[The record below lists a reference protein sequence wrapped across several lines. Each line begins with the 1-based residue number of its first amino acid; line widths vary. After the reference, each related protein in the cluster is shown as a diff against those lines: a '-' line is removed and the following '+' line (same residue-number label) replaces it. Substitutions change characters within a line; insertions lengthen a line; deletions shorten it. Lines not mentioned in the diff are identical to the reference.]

1 MRKYFSLILS
11 VMLATSLLPQNIMA
25 QQTNNVI
32 TKENTKISVYENNS
46 DASIA
51 QSDNSETNENLVYV
65 TGDIVSDDGSNVVT
79 WTKDKTYVVCSKNIV
94 ELPYVKCKLVI
105 EPGTTVLFGTGTGNV
120 NGVENSDVV
129 YRPYSIF
136 RVEEGGSIEAK
147 GTQDE
152 PIVFKNIDTHAG
164 WNGIEITL
172 PDNGEVTD
180 TFEYCYFINGG
191 AQFRDFTEGL
201 IDVSHGT
208 KNTKFNL
215 TVDHCIFDST
225 ELVSKNILQP
235 SEIGAGF
242 FYGDYDANTVES
254 NIKISNSMDTLK
266 MGDAIAISLGENIKV
281 IKSIATIVVILL
293 SSSSV
298 AIAGPISFIGLIT
311 PHIVIKLGA
320 RNFRESFILCGI
332 YGANLLLLSDII
344 SKILKYPYES
354 PVGIVTA
361 FMGAVF
367 YIILAN
373 KEMKRG
379 GVSEK

>member
-1 MRKYFSLILS
+1 MQVKSINKNKFLIFSTIGILAIGVFLLIDILIGMSDIGFKDIISAIFDYSGSKEDLIITTIRLPRVLLCILVGASMAISGLIMQNLTRNPLASSQVLGINAGATLS
-11 VMLATSLLPQNIMA
+11 VVIVMVFFPAAGFVGVTV
-25 QQTNNVI
+25 QTIGRIRNLSPLKVTLVGISIQLFLSSI
-32 TKENTKISVYENNS
+32 TKFIMLFNDSKTS
-46 DASIA
+46 DLLFWMIGGVHHA
-51 QSDNSETNENLVYV
+51 QITH
-65 TGDIVSDDGSNVVT
+65 
-79 WTKDKTYVVCSKNIV
+79 IV
-94 ELPYVKCKLVI
+94 ELLPCFI
-105 EPGTTVLFGTGTGNV
+105 I
-120 NGVENSDVV
+120 
-129 YRPYSIF
+129 SI
-136 RVEEGGSIEAK
+136 
-147 GTQDE
+147 
-152 PIVFKNIDTHAG
+152 
-164 WNGIEITL
+164 L
-172 PDNGEVTD
+172 
-180 TFEYCYFINGG
+180 
-191 AQFRDFTEGL
+191 L
-201 IDVSHGT
+201 I
-208 KNTKFNL
+208 
-215 TVDHCIFDST
+215 
-225 ELVSKNILQP
+225 
-235 SEIGAGF
+235 
-242 FYGDYDANTVES
+242 
-254 NIKISNSMDTLK
+254 IKISNSMDTLK

>member
-1 MRKYFSLILS
+1 MERLEKNKLSIFIGVGVTLLITLLLID
-11 VMLATSLLPQNIMA
+11 MLVGMSDVGLKDILKTFISFDGSKEALIIKTIRFPRGLLCILVGASMALAGLFIQNITRNPIA
-25 QQTNNVI
+25 SPKVLGVNAGATLAVVI
-32 TKENTKISVYENNS
+32 IMVFFPEDKYNIRILV
-46 DASIA
+46 AFLGAGVISIA
-51 QSDNSETNENLVYV
+51 VQLIGRVRNLSPLKITLVGITIQMFLASVTKAIMLFNDSKTSDLLFWMIGGVHHAQITH
-65 TGDIVSDDGSNVVT
+65 
-79 WTKDKTYVVCSKNIV
+79 IV
-94 ELPYVKCKLVI
+94 ELLPCFI
-105 EPGTTVLFGTGTGNV
+105 I
-120 NGVENSDVV
+120 
-129 YRPYSIF
+129 SI
-136 RVEEGGSIEAK
+136 
-147 GTQDE
+147 
-152 PIVFKNIDTHAG
+152 
-164 WNGIEITL
+164 L
-172 PDNGEVTD
+172 
-180 TFEYCYFINGG
+180 
-191 AQFRDFTEGL
+191 L
-201 IDVSHGT
+201 I
-208 KNTKFNL
+208 
-215 TVDHCIFDST
+215 
-225 ELVSKNILQP
+225 
-235 SEIGAGF
+235 
-242 FYGDYDANTVES
+242 
-254 NIKISNSMDTLK
+254 IKISNSMDTLK